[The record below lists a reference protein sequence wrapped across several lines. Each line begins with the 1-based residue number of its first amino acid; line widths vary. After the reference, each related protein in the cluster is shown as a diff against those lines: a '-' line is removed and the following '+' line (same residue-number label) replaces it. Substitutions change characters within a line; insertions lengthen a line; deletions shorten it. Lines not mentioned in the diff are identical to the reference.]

1 MIEGELDYHLD
12 YDRNQKSKSGNTR
25 NGFSQKK
32 VRSSF
37 GEEQIQVPKTRI
49 FIKQI
54 VTIGLNELLL

>member
-1 MIEGELDYHLD
+1 M
-12 YDRNQKSKSGNTR
+12 SGNIH